1 MRHQSLPLRTQA
13 FAVAV
18 TAFAFVALALAP
30 FACSVIVA
38 KPAIAKPVIG
48 FQTGTAPAAWLLPNR
63 DEKKTKPTPTDSF
76 DTLVLCPSPFQTALQ
91 PWLDYRRQQG
101 HRIHVVKPQSSAF
114 GVKRQ
119 IATFAAANAK
129 LQHLVLIGDAFDK
142 KTDARFF
149 VPTEY
154 VLAKATVKFG
164 AEPEI
169 ATDNPYA
176 DLDGDGVPDL
186 SIGRIPV
193 DSSQELTQFTQR
205 VINYESQPAA
215 QWQSR
220 MNFVAGVGGF
230 GRIVDNVIEEV
241 AKKIITE
248 LVPGE
253 IKTSMT
259 YGSWTSPYCPNPE
272 AFSQTAI
279 ERFNEG
285 CLFWVYIGH
294 GDRTRLDRVHLPDQS
309 HLVLDKQSVEKI
321 NCRSG
326 NPIAVFLACYTN
338 SYDSDEDCL
347 GELMLKRPNGPVAII
362 GGSRVTMP
370 AGMGLLSLALIDE
383 YFHPP
388 DVDSQSPITLGQVFL
403 NAKRELSS
411 GKRAFKGYRNLI
423 ESVATSL
430 LPDQPF
436 ENERQDH
443 VQLMQLLGDPLLR
456 LKKTTPIDLQAEQ
469 AGERVT
475 VWGQVERP
483 HPKTNAEPTRGAAT
497 KIRLQL
503 CYQRDRLKDRFRRRR
518 KYASTNREFS
528 KFQTVY
534 DQARNLVCLQKTVT
548 TDDDGKFRT
557 NFVLP
562 EHVDGECVIIATTI
576 DQNHYHTGSTK
587 IDIDKR

>member
-1 MRHQSLPLRTQA
+1 MRHQALPFRIQTVTALIA
-13 FAVAV
+13 FAWTVSALPS
-18 TAFAFVALALAP
+18 FVGSSLL
-30 FACSVIVA
+30 A
-38 KPAIAKPVIG
+38 KPAIAL
-48 FQTGTAPAAWLLPNR
+48 QTGTAPATWLLPKN
-63 DEKKTKPTPTDSF
+63 DKDKNKQPPVAQF
-76 DTLVLCPSPFQTALQ
+76 DTLVLCPKPLQAALQ
-91 PWLDYRRQQG
+91 PWLDYRRRQG
-101 HRIHVVKPQSSAF
+101 HQIQVATPQTTAF
-114 GVKRQ
+114 GIKRQ
-119 IATFAAANAK
+119 IAAFAATHAN
-129 LQHLVLIGDAFDK
+129 LQHLVLVGDAFDK
-142 KTDARFF
+142 TTDAQFF

-193 DSSQELTQFTQR
+193 DSSIELAQFIQR
-205 VINYESQPAA
+205 VIKYESKPAA
-215 QWQSR
+215 EWQSR

-230 GRIVDNVIEEV
+230 GSLVDNVIEEV

-248 LVPGE
+248 LVPGD

-272 AFSQTAI
+272 QFSQTAI

-309 HLVLDKQSVEKI
+309 HLVLDKQTVEKI
-321 NCRSG
+321 NCRDG
-326 NPIAVFLACYTN
+326 NPIAIFLACYTN

-383 YFHPP
+383 YFHQPNS
-388 DVDSQSPITLGQVFL
+388 DSNSPLTLGKVFL

-411 GKRAFKGYRNLI
+411 GKRAFNGYRNLI

-436 ENERQDH
+436 AQERQDH

-456 LKKTTPIDLQAEQ
+456 LKRTMPIDLQAKQ
-469 AGERVT
+469 ASDNVVVSGR
-475 VWGQVERP
+475 VERSNSED
-483 HPKTNAEPTRGAAT
+483 NARPTPLAGT

-503 CYQRDRLKDRFRRRR
+503 CYQRDRLKERFRRRR
-518 KYASTNREFS
+518 KYASTSIAFS

-534 DQARNLVCLQKTVT
+534 DQARDLVCLQQTVT
-548 TDDDGKFRT
+548 TDEAGRFKA

-562 EHVDGECVIIATTI
+562 EQVDGECVIIATTI
-576 DQNHYHTGSTK
+576 DQKKYHTGSTA